1 MSLLTLSIPFGLI
14 GADALARELGAEA
27 ARGEVRRFPDG
38 EWYVRIDSPVVGRDV
53 AVVCPLDQP
62 DEKFLAAS
70 LAAGTARDLGAS
82 RVGIVAPYLAYM
94 RQDCRFRRG
103 EGVTSA
109 YFARL
114 ISSTFDWLVTVD
126 PHLHRR
132 ASLGEIYSIPTRVAH
147 AAPLLAAWING
158 NVEKPLLVGP
168 DGESEQWVSAVAEG
182 AGAPYVVLEKTRRGD
197 RDVEIALPSV
207 GRYAGR
213 TPVLVDDIVSTAT
226 TMSPGA
232 AAATSSTAGRATT
245 APSAGRASTSSSAAP
260 AATRSS
266 AGTMATSSTAAPA
279 TITAMGAA
287 ATIGCAPASAP
298 TPWWAAAATT

>member
-226 TMSPGA
+226 TMIETVRRLRGVGMPAAVCVGVHGVFTGGAYDELVGAGA
-232 AAATSSTAGRATT
+232 ARVVTTNTVPHASNGIDVLPLVARELRALVSTDSGDHV
-245 APSAGRASTSSSAAP
+245 P
-260 AATRSS
+260 A
-266 AGTMATSSTAAPA
+266 
-279 TITAMGAA
+279 
-287 ATIGCAPASAP
+287 
-298 TPWWAAAATT
+298 